1 MNTNNNI
8 EELSCLTQRSEDA
21 DKTVNLRSNI
31 NINNYSSGLINSTYE
46 EIPDLSSSSSIKK
59 RKNATESTNSEEEA
73 DMSFQINQLQKELEI
88 LKVRELEQENFIT
101 SFITSASSLETR
113 HDNTE
118 LIMAK
123 LLLSEIKQQIL
134 TTELQKSNLVHQVEK
149 RTYEQK
155 LDSFRTQNF
164 NRNHTNFISEGLTE
178 TEFES
183 LAPSLKKL
191 INAKMDI
198 YEELSNSSSSLSEK
212 IENYSNDP
220 SLLQHFFKK
229 STKENLRKILP
240 EKDRPKLISR
250 LEEQETNN
258 RLIIVDIIID
268 SIKEAMNTI
277 EEEKRCL
284 INNLNDNIS
293 KLNSQNALRHPLN
306 KIQTFINFKV
316 NEILSNIT
324 ISKSVKQAVI
334 LQTDK
339 EKMDIADAS
348 MNEQNDQNNL
358 ILELKN
364 RILKLEKSK
373 QRQMSSVESETEK
386 NQTKITKKS
395 SNNKSTRRMSIDSD
409 NSTIDTSR
417 TLDSTKSAATRRSN
431 NSTVIQCFRCGKFG
445 HKSLKCRTQK
455 NQLSCEFCN
464 L

>member
-1 MNTNNNI
+1 MNLNNNI

-31 NINNYSSGLINSTYE
+31 NINNYSPGLVNSTYAE
-46 EIPDLSSSSSIKK
+46 VPDLVNSSSIKK
-59 RKNATESTNSEEEA
+59 RKNATESTNSEEEE
-73 DMSFQINQLQKELEI
+73 DMSFQISQIQKELEI

-101 SFITSASSLETR
+101 RFTTSASSSEAR

-149 RTYEQK
+149 RTYEQR
-155 LDSFRTQNF
+155 LESFRNQNF
-164 NRNHTNFISEGLTE
+164 NGINTNFISEGLTE

-191 INAKMDI
+191 INAQMDI
-198 YEELSNSSSSLSEK
+198 YEELSNSSNNLSEK

-240 EKDRPKLISR
+240 EKDRQKFVSR
-250 LEEQETNN
+250 LEEQENNN
-258 RLIIVDIIID
+258 RMIIVDITID

-293 KLNSQNALRHPLN
+293 KAPRTPL
-306 KIQTFINFKV
+306 
-316 NEILSNIT
+316 
-324 ISKSVKQAVI
+324 
-334 LQTDK
+334 D
-339 EKMDIADAS
+339 
-348 MNEQNDQNNL
+348 
-358 ILELKN
+358 
-364 RILKLEKSK
+364 
-373 QRQMSSVESETEK
+373 
-386 NQTKITKKS
+386 
-395 SNNKSTRRMSIDSD
+395 TR
-409 NSTIDTSR
+409 
-417 TLDSTKSAATRRSN
+417 
-431 NSTVIQCFRCGKFG
+431 
-445 HKSLKCRTQK
+445 
-455 NQLSCEFCN
+455 
-464 L
+464 